1 MTTPD
6 GLTAES
12 EALLR
17 DILRHVVV
25 HGPGG
30 VTVHDGDLR
39 DALAAIEAAA
49 LARHVRE
56 TGCEVVA
63 DTDLLSM
70 AASMVRGDGVCEKPH
85 RDGEANPHYHF
96 DVVHEL
102 GNRLANIRRRR
113 LVRETG
119 CDGLREALR
128 RLIDAIETTGLHEHD
143 DGRGGVD
150 LCIPISGIRGVM
162 NDACE
167 AAGHEFLHP
176 EDVPP
181 FCRWCGAALAPTV
194 AACAREGCGHEERHH
209 RVDPDDIPWCWKD
222 CPCPGYLTPSP
233 ATEAER

>member
-1 MTTPD
+1 MTTPEGP
-6 GLTAES
+6 GLTAEAMDLL
-12 EALLR
+12 ERLMALNSRSFPLATAK
-17 DILRHVVV
+17 D
-25 HGPGG
+25 
-30 VTVHDGDLR
+30 
-39 DALAAIEAAA
+39 LAAIEAAT

-56 TGCEVVA
+56 TGCE
-63 DTDLLSM
+63 
-70 AASMVRGDGVCEKPH
+70 
-85 RDGEANPHYHF
+85 
-96 DVVHEL
+96 
-102 GNRLANIRRRR
+102 
-113 LVRETG
+113 
-119 CDGLREALR
+119 GLREALR

-222 CPCPGYLTPSP
+222 CPCPGYLAPSP
-233 ATEAER
+233 ATEAERRGGEG